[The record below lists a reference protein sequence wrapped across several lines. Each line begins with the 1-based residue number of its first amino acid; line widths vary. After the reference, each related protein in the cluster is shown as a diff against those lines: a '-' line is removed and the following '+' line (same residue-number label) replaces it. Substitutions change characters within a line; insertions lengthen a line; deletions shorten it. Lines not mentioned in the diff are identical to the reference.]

1 VHGKLT
7 CESIYINSNNGDI
20 KIGDLGLRQIPLFN
34 LKKSEIHL
42 STILKNEPKTCK
54 YDVYCFGLCLL
65 EMISSDIK
73 VPHAFK
79 YLCKLINLGY
89 KDKILNLIED

>member
-1 VHGKLT
+1 MHGKLT

-20 KIGDLGLRQIPLFN
+20 KIGDIGMRQIPLYFS
-34 LKKSEIHL
+34 KQSEIHQSVL
-42 STILKNEPKTCK
+42 LKNEKKTNK

-65 EMISSDIK
+65 EMISSDVS

-79 YLCKLINLGY
+79 YLCKLIN
-89 KDKILNLIED
+89 